1 MEDTHDIDL
10 STPSTAEAISLAS
23 ASVLGSTTRRGHPIG
38 TAIGSGSMMESNS
51 EEVALNVMP
60 VVFSAR
66 DSLLHAEHLELLAAE
81 WYLEG
86 SAGSELLPE
95 ELVIAGSSF
104 GGINTHV
111 CVLSWEKGVVDPF
124 KIDSHITNLSKKIGD
139 IEQAIEAN
147 ELDYE
152 RDGLLVLRRFSD
164 RFNRVLFV
172 DMMDRR
178 FKGSWDSVQIKH
190 EGSEAYL
197 RVRSGFS
204 EDFTSMPP
212 SIRVLERQD
221 IEFLASGI
229 PWNRDAGSLSR
240 MISTPLGIDTVT
252 RRLPELGRSILR
264 EMNAYAYSAEELDIA
279 RSLVESLIVR
289 VGKERVMYSDF
300 ENVLEV
306 ARQMIEDSSVILS
319 LVTKSL
325 EEHIQSGKVLTVPQH
340 IDSVGEALDELAEG
354 AGDGEVIKSLLEQL
368 EKSLLR
374 TFPKE
379 NEVRAWQMRSS
390 IRYFLTYYRRVNSY
404 FIRDLKRY
412 LVIGAVTEAFMLALE
427 GFRDDLGVQD
437 YDNVDS
443 LLFTKFFVELVS
455 QLRAVFDREA
465 FESGKT
471 SGYSELAESLGHR
484 LMDAF
489 EQIEIWSLV
498 SFGDLAEIVRTQI
511 VSEYSDSGSEDTL
524 DEEGKRLIQRLNA
537 LELVIS
543 ETLPDF
549 VDHVSS
555 APFMSEFLMRGL
567 KSDRP
572 GKDRL
577 IEILRGAK
585 SKPDEWIQEAA
596 GWVDAFAPDTPYN
609 SDTELLADFLT
620 FVHKRY
626 GAGISAASMVE
637 RVAGEEKTLEEDFQQ
652 QLQSWQDECERI
664 EAENAPVIARNKKRL
679 ELIAQARSNFENEQ
693 AEYEEALE
701 EYEQHKRMDYDGVSD
716 SPKHPVTPEPLDL
729 RIARIEREYPE
740 GIPKPIPE
748 KPLPSEALI
757 DCRRLRALLSD
768 RLERMDERLH
778 AMSTIFSKRLEQ
790 LKSEGT
796 RRVENI
802 KLSISDGFLDHLLDS
817 MIRSLGKLMPR
828 IQRVLLRDLDDSS
841 RIHVVSYDYVE
852 DEFIVTI
859 GYKEVA

>member
-1 MEDTHDIDL
+1 MEDARDIDL

-23 ASVLGSTTRRGHPIG
+23 ASVLGSTTRRGHPLG
-38 TAIGSGSMMESNS
+38 TAVGSGSMMESNS

-60 VVFSAR
+60 IVFSAR
-66 DSLLHAEHLELLAAE
+66 DSLLQAEDLELLAAE

-95 ELVIAGSSF
+95 ELVIAGSNF
-104 GGINTHV
+104 GGISTHV

-124 KIDSHITNLSKKIGD
+124 KIDSHMANLSKKIGD

-152 RDGLLVLRRFSD
+152 TDGLLVLRRFSD

-178 FKGSWDSVQIKH
+178 FKGSWDSIQIKH
-190 EGSEAYL
+190 EGSEAYF
-197 RVRSGFS
+197 RVRFRFS

-212 SIRVLERQD
+212 SIRVLERQN

-264 EMNAYAYSAEELDIA
+264 EMNAYAYSTEELDIA
-279 RSLVESLIVR
+279 RSLVDSLIIR
-289 VGKERVMYSDF
+289 LGKEKVMYSEFDD
-300 ENVLEV
+300 VLE
-306 ARQMIEDSSVILS
+306 AAKDMIEDTSVILS
-319 LVTKSL
+319 SVTKSL
-325 EEHIQSGKVLTVPQH
+325 EEHIRSGKTLTVPQH
-340 IDSVGEALDELAEG
+340 IDSVREALDELSEG
-354 AGDGEVIKSLLEQL
+354 VGDGEVIKSLLEQL
-368 EKSLLR
+368 ERSLLR

-390 IRYFLTYYRRVNSY
+390 IRYFLTYCRRVKSY
-404 FIRDLKRY
+404 FITELKRY
-412 LVIGAVTEAFMLALE
+412 LVVGAVTEAFMSALE
-427 GFRDDLGVQD
+427 GFRDDLGVED
-437 YDNVDS
+437 YDNIDS

-455 QLRAVFDREA
+455 QLRAIFDREA

-471 SGYSELAESLGHR
+471 SEYSELAEFLGHR

-489 EQIEIWSLV
+489 EQIEIWNLV

-524 DEEGKRLIQRLNA
+524 NDEGKRLIQRLDA

-549 VDHVSS
+549 VEHVSS
-555 APFMSEFLMRGL
+555 TPFMSEFLMRGL
-567 KSDRP
+567 DGDRL

-577 IEILRGAK
+577 IEILRGSESK
-585 SKPDEWIQEAA
+585 SDEWIQESA
-596 GWVDAFAPDTPYN
+596 GWVDAFDPDTPY
-609 SDTELLADFLT
+609 SSATELLADFLT
-620 FVHKRY
+620 FVHERY

-637 RVAGEEKTLEEDFQQ
+637 RVAAEEKALEEDFQE
-652 QLQSWQDECERI
+652 QLQLWQDECGRVET
-664 EAENAPVIARNKKRL
+664 ENAPIVERNRKRL
-679 ELIAQARSNFENEQ
+679 ELIAEARSDFENEQ
-693 AEYEEALE
+693 AEYQEALA
-701 EYEQHKRMDYDGVSD
+701 EYEKQRRLDSDGVLD
-716 SPKHPVTPEPLDL
+716 SPKQPVAPEPLDL
-729 RIARIEREYPE
+729 RIARIEGEYPE

-748 KPLPSEALI
+748 KPLPSETLI
-757 DCRRLRALLSD
+757 AHRRLRALLSD
-768 RLERMDERLH
+768 RLERMDERLQ
-778 AMSTIFSKRLEQ
+778 AMSTVFSKRLEQ

-796 RRVENI
+796 HRVETT

-828 IQRVLLRDLDDSS
+828 IQRVLLRDPDTPS
-841 RIHVVSYDYVE
+841 RVHVVSYDYVD
-852 DEFIVTI
+852 DEFIVTV